1 MATCQGSRSPEEL
14 AQPGARK
21 AGAGIASRVAKVM
34 PISDLSGLPA
44 IAAEVMRLQP
54 NSIMDLGVGCGMYG
68 VVCRQVLDGQY
79 GRVRQ
84 DQWQRKIRG
93 IEGWSEYFNPIWGAY
108 DVVDHG
114 DFSQMDI
121 SGYDLVLMIDS
132 LEHLEP
138 ERGAAF
144 LEELVQNNRN
154 VIISVPTADSSTQ
167 GEPHGNAYECHRT
180 QYRGPEFDKYNPTV
194 LHQGYCRVMSIKG
207 RLS

>member
-1 MATCQGSRSPEEL
+1 MERLQSLSA
-14 AQPGARK
+14 
-21 AGAGIASRVAKVM
+21 M

-54 NSIMDLGVGCGMYG
+54 ETVMDLGVGCGMYG
-68 VVCRQVLDGQY
+68 VACRQVLDGQY
-79 GRVRQ
+79 GRVRA
-84 DQWQRKIRG
+84 DQWQRKING
-93 IEGWSEYFNPIWGAY
+93 IDGWDAYRNPTWGVY
-108 DVVDHG
+108 TNSVEIG

-121 SGYDLVLMIDS
+121 SGYDLVMMIDS

-144 LEELVQNNRN
+144 LEGLVQKNRHL
-154 VIISVPTADSSTQ
+154 IISVPTADSSTQ

-180 QYRGPEFDKYNPTV
+180 QYRGPEFDKYSPTI

-207 RLS
+207 RLA